1 MGPSQLGI
9 FYGAAGQAL
18 GGPSFLL
25 EERNAGFHQG
35 FGATKVQFPECPVCA
50 PFVPQ
55 DQERADKLQKL
66 QAEREEKGRLKEE
79 AKAAKERAKE
89 EAKKRKEEEKEL
101 KERERR
107 EKKEKEEK
115 EKAEKLRVKEEK
127 RKERQEALE

>member
-1 MGPSQLGI
+1 MMLQVKHWVDASI
-9 FYGAAGQAL
+9 FSSISAEEMKSLFYS
-18 GGPSFLL
+18 SFYASSYYCVQKDSLL
-25 EERNAGFHQG
+25 DGLFLN
-35 FGATKVQFPECPVCA
+35 
-50 PFVPQ
+50 Q

-89 EAKKRKEEEKEL
+89 EAKKKKEEEKEL
-101 KERERR
+101 KEKERR

>member
-1 MGPSQLGI
+1 MLRVKRGVGARICSSISAEEMRSL
-9 FYGAAGQAL
+9 FYSGFYASGSYCVQKDNL
-18 GGPSFLL
+18 LNGLFL
-25 EERNAGFHQG
+25 N
-35 FGATKVQFPECPVCA
+35 
-50 PFVPQ
+50 Q

-89 EAKKRKEEEKEL
+89 EAKKKKEEEKEL
-101 KERERR
+101 KEKERR